1 MLLAAGSNRER
12 TVLAGVI
19 AGAVCWLA
27 SAQHQLRYAKLQI
40 AFALIIATGSVS
52 ATHALNPRSIKT
64 AAAGRIFLWKTS
76 LHHLHLLGD
85 GAGSFPRHYAE
96 NIRGLAPLMPASNFV
111 YVAFESQAHNLF
123 VQQIVEAGPLGTIAF
138 LGFLVAWFSS
148 TWKDRNRIEARAA
161 LAGSAAF
168 LAAACFDNPL
178 IRPEGALL
186 LACWMALPYM
196 RSRKP
201 SSPVAT
207 VPPKRLHARMIRLLQ
222 LCSIALLVAAS
233 ANAVCSYAIYS
244 GERAEQLAQWPQAE
258 RWLRL
263 ALKVD
268 PEAQDAH
275 FDLVRVLCESGEYG
289 ACWKESERALHWVNE
304 AELHLLRVR
313 VLEALGR
320 SEAAQRELTT
330 ARQQFPWSRELRFG
344 AGRIYFN
351 SHLWLLTKGS
361 FNAPSHSPTCR
372 GHSCCKLFCA
382 TQPRRQDNRLWRQ
395 TKEAAHR

>member
-1 MLLAAGSNRER
+1 
-12 TVLAGVI
+12 
-19 AGAVCWLA
+19 
-27 SAQHQLRYAKLQI
+27 
-40 AFALIIATGSVS
+40 
-52 ATHALNPRSIKT
+52 
-64 AAAGRIFLWKTS
+64 
-76 LHHLHLLGD
+76 
-85 GAGSFPRHYAE
+85 
-96 NIRGLAPLMPASNFV
+96 MPASNFV

-330 ARQQFPWSRELRFG
+330 AHQQFPWSRELRLEQD
-344 AGRIYFN
+344 A
-351 SHLWLLTKGS
+351 STS
-361 FNAPSHSPTCR
+361 TPTS
-372 GHSCCKLFCA
+372 GY
-382 TQPRRQDNRLWRQ
+382 
-395 TKEAAHR
+395 